1 MNNKL
6 RKRFVIVSTLI
17 SFIVLGLIIAFI
29 NVSNYRTFLKD
40 RDDYLKEFLD
50 SKADIRNERIN
61 SYIKRYDDI
70 YVIDYNKNIR
80 KTINDRRAEVL
91 KKLANRASNASN
103 RKGVLD
109 KYRFFNDKA
118 NKKVYLVNMQRG
130 YKVFYSTLIN
140 SIIVLI
146 LAMIFVFI
154 LSYLLSGYVI
164 KPIVESQEKQKKF
177 ITDASHELRTPI
189 TIIKTNSDVLEYDL
203 KDNRS
208 VQNIKSA
215 ANRLNYLVNDLIA
228 LAKLGENKKAVY
240 EKFDSS
246 NVANEVITKYSAAL
260 TKKGCTLSAEVESKI
275 IISAVREEFIKMIN
289 ILMDNASK
297 YSSPDTEIIFKLYKK
312 QSKLYIETI
321 NYAKGLEHRDYKEI
335 FDRFTRL
342 DNHRNIESGGSGIG
356 LSILKSIASKYGGSV
371 SANSDGTTLKIVAS
385 IPL

>member
-17 SFIVLGLIIAFI
+17 SFIVLGLIIVFI

-40 RDDYLKEFLD
+40 RDDYLKEFVD
-50 SKADIRNERIN
+50 SKVDIRNEMIN
-61 SYIKRYDDI
+61 SYIKKYDDI

-80 KTINDRRAEVL
+80 KAINDRRAEAL
-91 KKLANRASNASN
+91 KKLANRVSKATN

-118 NKKVYLVNMQRG
+118 NKKIYLVNMQRG
-130 YKVFYSTLIN
+130 YKVFYSTLTN
-140 SIIVLI
+140 SVIVLV

-164 KPIVESQEKQKKF
+164 KPIVESQKKQKKF

-189 TIIKTNSDVLEYDL
+189 TIIKANTDVLEYDL

-215 ANRLNYLVNDLIA
+215 ADRLNFLVNDLIS
-228 LAKLGENKKAVY
+228 LAKLGENKKSLY

-246 NVANEVITKYSAAL
+246 SVANEVLAKYNAAL
-260 TKKGCTLSAEVESKI
+260 TKKGCTLSAEVESKV

-297 YSSPDTEIIFKLYKK
+297 YSTPDTEIIFKLYKNENK
-312 QSKLYIETI
+312 VCIETI
-321 NYAKGLEHRDYKEI
+321 NYAKGLERRDYKEI

-342 DNHRNIESGGSGIG
+342 DSHRNVESGGSGIG
-356 LSILKSIASKYGGSV
+356 LSILKSISNKYGGNV
-371 SANSDGTTLKIVAS
+371 NAKSDGVTLKIGAS